1 MQYIDIF
8 DQLEP
13 HERLN
18 LMDRAT
24 VKHFASG
31 DTIVSQGSDNTSIYV
46 ISDGEVQVLLESDE
60 GSQELARLGIGT
72 IFGEMTYLTHGTAS
86 ATVVACEEVEVLC
99 LEHSQILAMTHD
111 DPEFAGRFYRSL
123 AITLAYRLRHTNR
136 QIERS

>member
-13 HERLN
+13 QERLN

-24 VKHFASG
+24 VKQFSDG
-31 DTIVSQGSDNTSIYV
+31 ETIVTQGTDNTNIYV
-46 ISDGEVQVLLESDE
+46 IAEGEVQVLIEGEE

-86 ATVVACEEVEVLC
+86 ATVVASGAVEALC
-99 LEHSQILAMTHD
+99 LEHAQILAMTHE
-111 DPEFAGRFYRSL
+111 DPEFSGRFYRSL

-136 QIERS
+136 QIERG